1 MKKISAFVLSLTM
14 ATSAFAGGPV
24 IVPSEG
30 EPVVVIAGPTSS
42 FNAGLI
48 IPLLLLVL
56 LAVAASN
63 TGNEVQP

>member
-1 MKKISAFVLSLTM
+1 MNPKKLILATLALVV

-24 IVPSEG
+24 VVPSEG
-30 EPVVVIAGPTSS
+30 EPVVVIAGPAST

-63 TGNEVQP
+63 TGE